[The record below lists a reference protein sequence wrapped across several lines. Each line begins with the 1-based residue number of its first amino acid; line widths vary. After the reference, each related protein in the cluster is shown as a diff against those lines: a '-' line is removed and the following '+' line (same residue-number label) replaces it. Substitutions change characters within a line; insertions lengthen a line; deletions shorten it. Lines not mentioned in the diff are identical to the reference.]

1 MRAVSVRRRVQYSF
15 ATCIIGRMKMSAAK
29 AKATLFELIDR
40 IAKTRQP
47 VEITKRGKT
56 KVRIVPA
63 PSEDQPRGCGS
74 MRGTFEVL
82 CSDQELVEAQPLN
95 VRWNANHE

>member
-1 MRAVSVRRRVQYSF
+1 MR
-15 ATCIIGRMKMSAAK
+15 MSAAR

-40 IAKTRQP
+40 VAKTREP

-56 KVRIVPA
+56 KVRLVPA
-63 PSEDQPRGCGS
+63 PAVRQPRGCGS

-82 CSDQELVEAQPLN
+82 CSEQELVVAQPLN
-95 VRWNANHE
+95 VRWNAKR

>member
-1 MRAVSVRRRVQYSF
+1 
-15 ATCIIGRMKMSAAK
+15 MSAAK

-40 IAKTRQP
+40 VAETRQP

-63 PSEDQPRGCGS
+63 RAEGQPRGCGS

-95 VRWNANHE
+95 VRWNAKHE